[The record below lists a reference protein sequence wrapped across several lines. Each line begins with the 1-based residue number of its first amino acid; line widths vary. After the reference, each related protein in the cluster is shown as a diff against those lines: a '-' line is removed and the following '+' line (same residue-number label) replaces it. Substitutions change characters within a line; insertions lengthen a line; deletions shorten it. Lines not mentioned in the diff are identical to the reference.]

1 MLFQNC
7 SNPFDRFTE
16 NIFMNDTQV
25 EKNSQNVCS
34 YVTIN
39 IN

>member
-16 NIFMNDTQV
+16 NIIMNDTQV
-25 EKNSQNVCS
+25 EKKLTEC
-34 YVTIN
+34 
-39 IN
+39 